1 MADITDY
8 RHTGVH
14 PYSKIVRRKCVWCG
28 ERSFESVSI
37 SDVLA
42 QLEPYL
48 DRVITKTRS
57 WGDRARQGI
66 NGPNSGPFVYSD

>member
-42 QLEPYL
+42 QFKLYL
-48 DRVITKTRS
+48 DRVITKS
-57 WGDRARQGI
+57 KVLG
-66 NGPNSGPFVYSD
+66 